1 MVQEDGIEQQSQ
13 GEGFHPLPVLSAP
26 AAKER
31 AKHPAWVKARFS
43 YNERYRH
50 LAERLE
56 AHGLHT
62 VCEEAEC
69 PNIGECWGNGT
80 ATFMLLGDT
89 CTRGCNFCSV
99 TSGKPEALDEDEPEK
114 VAEVIEDLELDYAV
128 LTSVNRDDLPDQGSA
143 AFAAA
148 ITAIDRRIPSCRVEA
163 LVPDF
168 QGSRDCIARIVET
181 PLYVFAHNMETVP
194 RLYDRVR
201 PGAGYQR
208 SLEVL
213 RAAKELSLTTRAQAN
228 RKSRLLTK
236 SSLMLGLGETRE
248 ELLEVFADL
257 RSHGVDILTLGQ
269 YLQPTARQLDVFR
282 YVTPAEFSQLQ
293 KEAEGLGFLQVVS
306 GPLVRSS
313 YHAWET
319 ADAVADS
326 NHSRQSDRKHS

>member
-1 MVQEDGIEQQSQ
+1 MVQEDGIEQQSP

-26 AAKER
+26 SGAAR
-31 AKHPAWVKARFS
+31 AKRPAWVKARFS

-114 VAEVIEDLELDYAV
+114 VAGVIEDLELDYAV
-128 LTSVNRDDLPDQGSA
+128 LTSVNRDDLPDQGSS
-143 AFAAA
+143 AFAAT
-148 ITAIDRRIPSCRVEA
+148 ITAIDRRLPFCRVEA

-168 QGSRDCIARIVET
+168 QGSRDCIARVVET
-181 PLYVFAHNMETVP
+181 ALYVFAHNMETVP

-201 PGAGYQR
+201 PGAGYTR

-213 RAAKELSLTTRAQAN
+213 SAAKELSLTPRARAN
-228 RKSRLLTK
+228 RESRLLTK
-236 SSLMLGLGETRE
+236 SGLMLGLGETRE

-282 YVTPAEFSQLQ
+282 YVTPGEFADLQ
-293 KEAEGLGFLQVVS
+293 KEAESMGFLQVVS

-319 ADAVADS
+319 ADAVAGG
-326 NHSRQSDRKHS
+326 NHSRQSGRKRS

>member
-1 MVQEDGIEQQSQ
+1 MVHEDSSDTQPEM
-13 GEGFHPLPVLSAP
+13 EGFHSLPVLSAGGAVARVARP
-26 AAKER
+26 
-31 AKHPAWVKARFS
+31 KHPAWVKAKFS
-43 YNERYRH
+43 YNERYRF
-50 LAERLE
+50 LGERLK

-80 ATFMLLGDT
+80 ATFMLLGDV

-99 TSGKPEALDEDEPEK
+99 AS
-114 VAEVIEDLELDYAV
+114 DYAV
-128 LTSVNRDDLPDQGSA
+128 LTSVNRDDLVDQGSV
-143 AFAAA
+143 AFAATIDA
-148 ITAIDRRIPSCRVEA
+148 IHSRLPSCRVEA

-168 QGSRDCIARIVET
+168 QGSRKCIARVVDT
-181 PLYVFAHNMETVP
+181 ALYVFAHNIETVP

-201 PGAGYQR
+201 PGAGYVR

-213 RAAKELSLTTRAQAN
+213 RAAGEISREPPVLENREGSLLI
-228 RKSRLLTK
+228 KSG
-236 SSLMLGLGETRE
+236 LMLGLGETRE

-257 RSHGVDILTLGQ
+257 RRHDVDILTLGQ

-282 YVTPAEFSQLQ
+282 YVTPDEFAELQ
-293 KEAEGLGFLQVVS
+293 REAESMGFLQVVS

-319 ADAVADS
+319 PAAVAGRDE
-326 NHSRQSDRKHS
+326 